1 MRFIGTLM
9 VGALLLSCG
18 RGGDERMASGEPFQ
32 VQFVDVAEEAG
43 ITIKTTS
50 GGEKKRYI
58 VEAKGGGAAAF
69 LDYDNDGW
77 MDIYIV
83 NGSTLEGFPPGEE
96 PHNVLYRNNGDGTFT
111 DVTEEAGVGDTGWGM
126 GCTAADYD
134 NDGYTDVYVANFG
147 PNFLYHNNGDGTFTD
162 VTAKAGVGDPRWST
176 GTAWG
181 DYDRDGD
188 LDLYVANYVNF
199 DVHNLEKYRK
209 VNVWRGIEVM
219 AGPRGLEGAE
229 DVFYRNNGDG
239 TFTDVTAEVGLKD
252 LLKGYGFAVLFA
264 DYDNDGDLDIFI
276 ANDSVPNYLYRNN
289 GDGTFTEVGLEA
301 GVAYSEDGREQAGMG
316 AVFGDYDND
325 GDLDLFVT
333 NFSDDNN
340 TLYRNDGDG
349 FFTDVAFQ
357 SGLGAPSLPFVS
369 WGTEFFD
376 YDNDGWKDIFV
387 ATGHV
392 YPQVDRYN
400 FGMTYEERNQLYHNN
415 HDGTFAE
422 VTDLAGPGMQIKKVS
437 RGAAFGDYDNDGDVD
452 ILVLNMGDRPTLLR
466 NEGGNRNHWIKF
478 RTVGTKSN
486 RDGIGSRIWVKA
498 GGLTQMREV
507 YMGSSFLCGNDIRVH
522 FGLGKND
529 SAELV
534 RIRWPSGLVEEF
546 RDLRADRLYILKE
559 GEGIYRVV
567 EFGRTAYSATRAES
581 RMPTRLPPRS

>member
-1 MRFIGTLM
+1 MRFVGTLM
-9 VGALLLSCG
+9 VGVLLSCG
-18 RGGDERMASGEPFQ
+18 RGGSDRTASGEPFQ
-32 VQFVDVAEEAG
+32 VRFVDVTEEAG
-43 ITIKTTS
+43 ITIETTS
-50 GGEKKRYI
+50 GGKEKRYI
-58 VEAKGGGAAAF
+58 VEAKGGGAATF
-69 LDYDNDGW
+69 LDYDDDGW

-83 NGSTLEGFPPGEE
+83 NGSRLEGFPPGEE
-96 PHNVLYRNNGDGTFT
+96 PRNVLYRNNGDGTFAEVTEEAGVGDAHWGMGCTAADYDNDGYTDIYVANFGPNILYHNNGDGTFT
-111 DVTEEAGVGDTGWGM
+111 DVTEEAGVGD
-126 GCTAADYD
+126 
-134 NDGYTDVYVANFG
+134 
-147 PNFLYHNNGDGTFTD
+147 
-162 VTAKAGVGDPRWST
+162 PRWST

-181 DYDRDGD
+181 DYDGDGD

-199 DVHNLEKYRK
+199 DVNNLEKYRK

-239 TFTDVTAEVGLKD
+239 TFTDFTTEAGLTD
-252 LLKGYGFAVLFA
+252 RLKGYGFAVLFA
-264 DYDNDGDLDIFI
+264 DYDNDGDLDIYI

-325 GDLDLFVT
+325 GDLDLFVN

-349 FFTDVAFQ
+349 FFTDVTFQ

-369 WGTEFFD
+369 WGTEFLD
-376 YDNDGWKDIFV
+376 YDNDGWKDLFV

-392 YPQVDRYN
+392 YPQVDQYN

-415 HDGTFAE
+415 HDGTFTE
-422 VTDLAGPGMQIKKVS
+422 VTEVAGPGMQIKKVS
-437 RGAAFGDYDNDGDVD
+437 RGATFGDYDNDGDIDV
-452 ILVLNMGDRPTLLR
+452 LVLNMGDRPTLLR

-478 RTVGTKSN
+478 RTVGTRSN
-486 RDGIGSRIWVKA
+486 RDGIGARIWVTA

-522 FGLGKND
+522 FGLGKSD
-529 SAELV
+529 KAELV

-546 RDLRADRLYILKE
+546 RDLKADRLYILKE

-567 EFGRTAYSATRAES
+567 KFGRTV
-581 RMPTRLPPRS
+581 

>member
-1 MRFIGTLM
+1 MWTSI

-18 RGGDERMASGEPFQ
+18 GGGGDRTASGKAFQ
-32 VQFVDVAEEAG
+32 VRFVDVTRESG

-50 GGEKKRYI
+50 GRERKRYI
-58 VEAKGGGAAAF
+58 IEAKGGGAAAF
-69 LDYDNDGW
+69 LDYNNDGW

-83 NGSTLEGFPPGEE
+83 NGSTLEGSPEGKE
-96 PHNVLYRNNGDGTFT
+96 PRNILYRNNGDGTFT

-126 GCTAADYD
+126 GCTAVDYD
-134 NDGYTDVYVANFG
+134 NDGYTDIYVANFG
-147 PNFLYHNNGDGTFTD
+147 PNRLYHNDGDGTFTD
-162 VTAKAGVGDPRWST
+162 VTRKAGVGDPRWST

-181 DYDRDGD
+181 DYDGDGY
-188 LDLYVANYVNF
+188 LDLYVANYVRF
-199 DVHNLEKYRK
+199 DMNNLEMYRK
-209 VNVWRGIEVM
+209 INVWRGIEVF
-219 AGPRGLEGAE
+219 AGPRGLPGEE
-229 DVFYRNNGDG
+229 DVLYHNDGDG
-239 TFTDVTAEVGLKD
+239 TFTDVTRKAGVVD
-252 LLKGYGFAVLFA
+252 RLKGYGFTVLFA
-264 DYDNDGDLDIFI
+264 DYDDDGDLDIYV

-340 TLYRNDGDG
+340 TLYRNDGNG
-349 FFTDVAFQ
+349 FFTDVTFQ

-376 YDNDGWKDIFV
+376 YDNDGWKDLFV

-392 YPQVDRYN
+392 YPQVDQYN
-400 FGMTYEERNQLYHNN
+400 FGMTYEERNQLYHND
-415 HDGTFAE
+415 HDGTFTE
-422 VTDLAGPGMQIKKVS
+422 VTDVAGPGMQIKKVS
-437 RGAAFGDYDNDGDVD
+437 RGAIFGDYDNDGDIDV
-452 ILVLNMGDRPTLLR
+452 LVLNMGDRPTLLR

-478 RTVGTKSN
+478 RTVGTRSN
-486 RDGIGSRIWVKA
+486 RDGIGARIWVTA

-522 FGLGKND
+522 FGLGKAEK
-529 SAELV
+529 AELV

-567 EFGRTAYSATRAES
+567 KFGRTV
-581 RMPTRLPPRS
+581 

>member
-1 MRFIGTLM
+1 MRFVGTLM
-9 VGALLLSCG
+9 VGVLLSCG
-18 RGGDERMASGEPFQ
+18 RGGSDRTASGEPFQ
-32 VQFVDVAEEAG
+32 VRFVDVTEEAG
-43 ITIKTTS
+43 ITIETTS
-50 GGEKKRYI
+50 GGEEKRYI
-58 VEAKGGGAAAF
+58 VEAKGGGAATF
-69 LDYDNDGW
+69 LDYDDDGW

-83 NGSTLEGFPPGEE
+83 NGSRLEGFPPGEE
-96 PHNVLYRNNGDGTFT
+96 PRNVLYRNNGDGTFTEVTEEAGVGDAHWGMGCTAADYDNDGYTDIYVANFGPNVLYHNNGDGTFT
-111 DVTEEAGVGDTGWGM
+111 DVTEEAGVGD
-126 GCTAADYD
+126 
-134 NDGYTDVYVANFG
+134 
-147 PNFLYHNNGDGTFTD
+147 
-162 VTAKAGVGDPRWST
+162 PRWST

-181 DYDRDGD
+181 DYDGDGD

-199 DVHNLEKYRK
+199 DVNNIEKYRK

-239 TFTDVTAEVGLKD
+239 TFTDFTTEAGLTD
-252 LLKGYGFAVLFA
+252 RLKGYGFAVLFA
-264 DYDNDGDLDIFI
+264 DYDNDGDLDIYI

-349 FFTDVAFQ
+349 FFTDVTFQ

-369 WGTEFFD
+369 WGTEFLD
-376 YDNDGWKDIFV
+376 YDNDGWKDLFV

-392 YPQVDRYN
+392 YPQVDQYN

-415 HDGTFAE
+415 RDGTFTE
-422 VTDLAGPGMQIKKVS
+422 VTEVAGPGMQIKKVS
-437 RGAAFGDYDNDGDVD
+437 RGATFGDYDNDGDIDV
-452 ILVLNMGDRPTLLR
+452 LVLNMGDRPTLLR

-478 RTVGTKSN
+478 RTVGTRSN
-486 RDGIGSRIWVKA
+486 RDGIGARIWVTA

-529 SAELV
+529 KADLV

-546 RDLRADRLYILKE
+546 RDLKADRLYILKE

-567 EFGRTAYSATRAES
+567 KFGRTV
-581 RMPTRLPPRS
+581 

>member
-1 MRFIGTLM
+1 MRFAGTLM

-18 RGGDERMASGEPFQ
+18 RGGSDRKASGEPFQ
-32 VQFVDVAEEAG
+32 VRFVDVTEEAG

-50 GGEKKRYI
+50 GGEEKRYI
-58 VEAKGGGAAAF
+58 VEAKGGGAATF
-69 LDYDNDGW
+69 LDYDDDGW

-83 NGSTLEGFPPGEE
+83 NGSRLEGFPPGEE
-96 PHNVLYRNNGDGTFT
+96 PRNVLYRNNGDGTFAEVTEEAGVGDAHWGMGCTAADYDNDGYTDIYVANFGPNVLYHNNGDGTFT
-111 DVTEEAGVGDTGWGM
+111 DVTEEAGVGD
-126 GCTAADYD
+126 
-134 NDGYTDVYVANFG
+134 
-147 PNFLYHNNGDGTFTD
+147 
-162 VTAKAGVGDPRWST
+162 PRWST

-181 DYDRDGD
+181 DYDGDGD

-199 DVHNLEKYRK
+199 DVNNIEKYRK

-239 TFTDVTAEVGLKD
+239 TFTDFTTEAGLTD
-252 LLKGYGFAVLFA
+252 RLKGYGFAVLFA
-264 DYDNDGDLDIFI
+264 DYDNDGDLDIYI

-349 FFTDVAFQ
+349 FFTDVTFQ

-369 WGTEFFD
+369 WGTEFLD
-376 YDNDGWKDIFV
+376 YDNDGWKDLFV

-392 YPQVDRYN
+392 YPQVDQYN

-415 HDGTFAE
+415 RDGTFTE
-422 VTDLAGPGMQIKKVS
+422 VTEVAGPGMQIKKVS
-437 RGAAFGDYDNDGDVD
+437 RGATFGDYDNDGDIDV
-452 ILVLNMGDRPTLLR
+452 LVLNMGDRPTLLR

-478 RTVGTKSN
+478 RTVGTRSN
-486 RDGIGSRIWVKA
+486 RDGIGARIWVTA

-529 SAELV
+529 KADLV

-546 RDLRADRLYILKE
+546 RDLKADRLYILKE

-567 EFGRTAYSATRAES
+567 KFGRTV
-581 RMPTRLPPRS
+581 

>member
-1 MRFIGTLM
+1 MRFVGTLM
-9 VGALLLSCG
+9 VGVLLSCG
-18 RGGDERMASGEPFQ
+18 RGGSDRTASGEPFQ
-32 VQFVDVAEEAG
+32 VRFVDVTEEAG
-43 ITIKTTS
+43 ITIETTS
-50 GGEKKRYI
+50 GGEEKRYI
-58 VEAKGGGAAAF
+58 VEAKGGGAATF
-69 LDYDNDGW
+69 LDYDDDGW

-83 NGSTLEGFPPGEE
+83 NGSRLEGFPPGEE
-96 PHNVLYRNNGDGTFT
+96 PRNVLYRNNGDGTFT
-111 DVTEEAGVGDTGWGM
+111 DVTEEAGVGDAHWGM

-134 NDGYTDVYVANFG
+134 NDGYTDIYVANFG
-147 PNFLYHNNGDGTFTD
+147 PNILYHNNGDGTFTD
-162 VTAKAGVGDPRWST
+162 VTRRAGVGDPRWST

-181 DYDRDGD
+181 DYDGDGD

-199 DVHNLEKYRK
+199 DVNNLEKYRK

-239 TFTDVTAEVGLKD
+239 TFTDFTTEAGLTD
-252 LLKGYGFAVLFA
+252 RLKGYGFAVLFG
-264 DYDNDGDLDIFI
+264 DYDNDGDLDIYI

-349 FFTDVAFQ
+349 FFTDVTFQ

-369 WGTEFFD
+369 WGTEFLD
-376 YDNDGWKDIFV
+376 YDNDGWKDLFV

-392 YPQVDRYN
+392 YPQVDQYN

-415 HDGTFAE
+415 HDGTFTE
-422 VTDLAGPGMQIKKVS
+422 VTEVAGPGMQIKKVS
-437 RGAAFGDYDNDGDVD
+437 RGATFGDYDNDGDIDV
-452 ILVLNMGDRPTLLR
+452 LVLNMGDRPTLLR

-478 RTVGTKSN
+478 RTVGTRSN
-486 RDGIGSRIWVKA
+486 RDGIGARIWVTA

-522 FGLGKND
+522 FGLGKAD
-529 SAELV
+529 KADLV

-546 RDLRADRLYILKE
+546 RDLKADRLYILKE

-567 EFGRTAYSATRAES
+567 KFGRTV
-581 RMPTRLPPRS
+581 

>member
-1 MRFIGTLM
+1 MKLSMWTSI

-18 RGGDERMASGEPFQ
+18 GGGGDRTASGKAFQ
-32 VQFVDVAEEAG
+32 VRFVDVTRESG

-50 GGEKKRYI
+50 GRERKRYI
-58 VEAKGGGAAAF
+58 IEAKGGGAAAF
-69 LDYDNDGW
+69 LDYNNDGW

-83 NGSTLEGFPPGEE
+83 NGSTLEGSPEGKE
-96 PHNVLYRNNGDGTFT
+96 PRNILYRNNGDGTFT

-126 GCTAADYD
+126 GCTAVDYD
-134 NDGYTDVYVANFG
+134 NDGYTDIYVANFG
-147 PNFLYHNNGDGTFTD
+147 PNRLYHNDGDGTFTD
-162 VTAKAGVGDPRWST
+162 VTRKAGVGDPRWST

-181 DYDRDGD
+181 DYDGDGY
-188 LDLYVANYVNF
+188 LDLYVANYVRF
-199 DVHNLEKYRK
+199 DMNNLEMYRK
-209 VNVWRGIEVM
+209 INVWRGIEVF
-219 AGPRGLEGAE
+219 AGPRGLPGEE
-229 DVFYRNNGDG
+229 DVLYHNDGDG
-239 TFTDVTAEVGLKD
+239 TFTDVTRKAGVVD
-252 LLKGYGFAVLFA
+252 RLKGYGFTVLFA
-264 DYDNDGDLDIFI
+264 DYDDDGDLDIYV

-340 TLYRNDGDG
+340 TLYRNDGNG
-349 FFTDVAFQ
+349 FFTDVTFQ

-376 YDNDGWKDIFV
+376 YDNDGWKDLFV

-392 YPQVDRYN
+392 YPQVDQYN
-400 FGMTYEERNQLYHNN
+400 FGMTYEERNQLYHND
-415 HDGTFAE
+415 HDGTFTE
-422 VTDLAGPGMQIKKVS
+422 VTDVAGPGMQIKKVS
-437 RGAAFGDYDNDGDVD
+437 RGAIFGDYDNDGDIDV
-452 ILVLNMGDRPTLLR
+452 LVLNMGDRPTLLR

-478 RTVGTKSN
+478 RTVGTRSN
-486 RDGIGSRIWVKA
+486 RDGIGARIWVTA

-522 FGLGKND
+522 FGLGKAEK
-529 SAELV
+529 AELV

-567 EFGRTAYSATRAES
+567 KFGRTV
-581 RMPTRLPPRS
+581 

>member
-1 MRFIGTLM
+1 MRFVGTLM
-9 VGALLLSCG
+9 VGVLLSCG
-18 RGGDERMASGEPFQ
+18 RGGSDRTASGEPFQ
-32 VQFVDVAEEAG
+32 VRFVDVTEEAG
-43 ITIKTTS
+43 ITIETTS
-50 GGEKKRYI
+50 GGEEKRYI
-58 VEAKGGGAAAF
+58 VEAKGGGAATF
-69 LDYDNDGW
+69 LDYDDDGW

-83 NGSTLEGFPPGEE
+83 NGSRLEGFPPGEE
-96 PHNVLYRNNGDGTFT
+96 PRNVLYRNNGDGTFT
-111 DVTEEAGVGDTGWGM
+111 DVTEEAGVGDAHWGM

-134 NDGYTDVYVANFG
+134 NDGYTDIYVANFG
-147 PNFLYHNNGDGTFTD
+147 PNILYHNNGDGTFTD
-162 VTAKAGVGDPRWST
+162 VTEEAGVGDPRWST

-181 DYDRDGD
+181 DYDGDGD

-199 DVHNLEKYRK
+199 DVNNLEKYRK
-209 VNVWRGIEVM
+209 MNVWRGIEVM

-239 TFTDVTAEVGLKD
+239 TFTDFTTEAGLTD
-252 LLKGYGFAVLFA
+252 RLKGYGFAVLFG
-264 DYDNDGDLDIFI
+264 DYDNDGDLDIYI

-349 FFTDVAFQ
+349 FFTDVTFQ

-369 WGTEFFD
+369 WGTEFLD
-376 YDNDGWKDIFV
+376 YDNDGWKDLFV

-392 YPQVDRYN
+392 YPQVDQYN

-415 HDGTFAE
+415 HDGTFTE
-422 VTDLAGPGMQIKKVS
+422 VTEVAGPGMQIKKVS
-437 RGAAFGDYDNDGDVD
+437 RGATFGDYDNDGDIDV
-452 ILVLNMGDRPTLLR
+452 LVLNMGDRPTLLR

-478 RTVGTKSN
+478 RTVGTRSN
-486 RDGIGSRIWVKA
+486 RDGIGARIWVTA
-498 GGLTQMREV
+498 GGFTQMREV

-522 FGLGKND
+522 FGLGKAD
-529 SAELV
+529 KADLV

-546 RDLRADRLYILKE
+546 RDLKADRLYILKE

-567 EFGRTAYSATRAES
+567 KFGRTV
-581 RMPTRLPPRS
+581 

>member
-1 MRFIGTLM
+1 MRFVGTLM
-9 VGALLLSCG
+9 VGVLLSCG
-18 RGGDERMASGEPFQ
+18 RGGSDRTASGEPFQ
-32 VQFVDVAEEAG
+32 VRFVDVTEEAG

-50 GGEKKRYI
+50 GGEEKRYI
-58 VEAKGGGAAAF
+58 VEAKGGGAATF
-69 LDYDNDGW
+69 LDYDDDGW

-83 NGSTLEGFPPGEE
+83 NGSRLEGFPPGEE
-96 PHNVLYRNNGDGTFT
+96 PRNVLYRNNGDGTFAEVTEEAGVGDAHWGMGCTAADYDNDGYTDIYVANFGPNILYHNNGDGTFT
-111 DVTEEAGVGDTGWGM
+111 DVTEEAGVGD
-126 GCTAADYD
+126 
-134 NDGYTDVYVANFG
+134 
-147 PNFLYHNNGDGTFTD
+147 
-162 VTAKAGVGDPRWST
+162 PRWST

-181 DYDRDGD
+181 DYDGDGD

-199 DVHNLEKYRK
+199 DVNNLEKYRK

-239 TFTDVTAEVGLKD
+239 TFTDFTTEAGLTD
-252 LLKGYGFAVLFA
+252 RLKGYGFAVLFA
-264 DYDNDGDLDIFI
+264 DYDNDGDLDIYI

-325 GDLDLFVT
+325 GDLDLFVN

-349 FFTDVAFQ
+349 FFTDVTFQ

-369 WGTEFFD
+369 WGTEFLD
-376 YDNDGWKDIFV
+376 YDNDGWKDLFV

-392 YPQVDRYN
+392 YPQVDQYN

-415 HDGTFAE
+415 HDGTFTE
-422 VTDLAGPGMQIKKVS
+422 VTEVAGPGMQIKKVS
-437 RGAAFGDYDNDGDVD
+437 RGATFGDYDNDGDIDV
-452 ILVLNMGDRPTLLR
+452 LVLNMGDRPTLLR
-466 NEGGNRNHWIKF
+466 NEGGNRNHWV
-478 RTVGTKSN
+478 T
-486 RDGIGSRIWVKA
+486 A

-522 FGLGKND
+522 FGLGKSD
-529 SAELV
+529 KAELV

-546 RDLRADRLYILKE
+546 RDLKADRLYILKE

-567 EFGRTAYSATRAES
+567 KFGRTV
-581 RMPTRLPPRS
+581 